1 MGSVEF
7 ALFFHQGLDYDIIL
21 IEPVL
26 MVSCCQ
32 AEYLVNHRLQR
43 VPVVASSLVQL
54 TFEGG
59 SERLLYIWEFQ
70 LVSVKSSRSNN
81 TSLTWRPPRTDCLR
95 LSPNFFLNFS
105 HGHETLIILLHPG
118 QNHCNSLLLTT

>member
-26 MVSCCQ
+26 MVSCCR
-32 AEYLVNHRLQR
+32 AEYLEGSGVNLPLQR
-43 VPVVASSLVQL
+43 VPVIAGSLVQL

-59 SERLLYIWEFQ
+59 SEHLLYRWEFQ
-70 LVSVKSSRSNN
+70 LVGVKSF
-81 TSLTWRPPRTDCLR
+81 C
-95 LSPNFFLNFS
+95 NFDLKDIDDGN
-105 HGHETLIILLHPG
+105 
-118 QNHCNSLLLTT
+118 